1 MGRKGNIMASDTD
14 RSDRLAAA
22 LRANLQ
28 RRKTQARARRA
39 PQAPDPSSSPEASGG
54 NPATGGSS
62 APPERKP
69 AIVPDGEAG

>member
-1 MGRKGNIMASDTD
+1 MASDTD

-28 RRKTQARARRA
+28 RRKSQARARRA
-39 PQAPDPSSSPEASGG
+39 PQESDAPSAPTTPSTEASGG

-62 APPERKP
+62 APSEGKP
-69 AIVPDGEAG
+69 AIVPEGEAG

>member
-1 MGRKGNIMASDTD
+1 MTSDKD

-28 RRKTQARARRA
+28 RRKAQARARRDGAA
-39 PQAPDPSSSPEASGG
+39 PETSGG

-62 APPERKP
+62 TPTGEKP
-69 AIVPDGEAG
+69 VIVPDGEPG

>member
-1 MGRKGNIMASDTD
+1 MASDTD

-28 RRKTQARARRA
+28 RRKSQARARRA
-39 PQAPDPSSSPEASGG
+39 PQESDAPAAPTAASTEASGG

-62 APPERKP
+62 APSEGKP
-69 AIVPDGEAG
+69 AIVPEGEAG

>member
-1 MGRKGNIMASDTD
+1 MARKGNIMASDTD

-28 RRKTQARARRA
+28 RRKAQARARRT
-39 PQAPDPSSSPEASGG
+39 PLEENPSPAATGG

-62 APPERKP
+62 APSEGKP